1 LIGRRLYDL
10 KTGVI
15 AAFILATSFS
25 FVFYSRNASADVETI
40 AGEMAALLLFLRH
53 ERAQDGWWVVALWI
67 VMALTSQM
75 KGLLG
80 FVLPIAVI
88 GSYCMLAD
96 GWSELG
102 SALLNGPLSQRLR
115 WIIDRNRWFFNW
127 KTPLAVALAAAIYY
141 VPFAISNLETGS
153 SKGLSMVYR
162 ENVQRYFEPFDH
174 RGPIYLYAYVIFAL
188 MAPWCVLLPAALAN
202 AHTRVTTAR
211 TRTRSDSFTM
221 TFFWATFVFFTLSG
235 SRRSYYI
242 LPILPAAAI
251 LIARLLDQPFQSLTW
266 LVRTLTKLGFGVII
280 AAIALAMLAFIPP
293 ALFLPQPWS
302 QLPPAPNLIVYAIF
316 WVGSL
321 AAIAFAL
328 RNFSPERIGIAIG
341 AIAWFFMFYFFVFAM
356 PAGDAFRSEKPFAAQ
371 ARTLI
376 GNDTAGLVF
385 FRNQGP
391 VFYLGLSQPIPEYER
406 LADLNSV
413 ASAGRARWIVIRRR
427 DLGLLK
433 FDTKPVAAETVF
445 PWESKEH
452 SRNAMVLLA
461 VTPHFILENK
471 R

>member
-1 LIGRRLYDL
+1 
-10 KTGVI
+10 
-15 AAFILATSFS
+15 
-25 FVFYSRNASADVETI
+25 
-40 AGEMAALLLFLRH
+40 M
-53 ERAQDGWWVVALWI
+53 
-67 VMALTSQM
+67 
-75 KGLLG
+75 
-80 FVLPIAVI
+80 
-88 GSYCMLAD
+88 
-96 GWSELG
+96 
-102 SALLNGPLSQRLR
+102 
-115 WIIDRNRWFFNW
+115 
-127 KTPLAVALAAAIYY
+127 
-141 VPFAISNLETGS
+141 
-153 SKGLSMVYR
+153 
-162 ENVQRYFEPFDH
+162 
-174 RGPIYLYAYVIFAL
+174 
-188 MAPWCVLLPAALAN
+188 
-202 AHTRVTTAR
+202 
-211 TRTRSDSFTM
+211 
-221 TFFWATFVFFTLSG
+221 
-235 SRRSYYI
+235 
-242 LPILPAAAI
+242 
-251 LIARLLDQPFQSLTW
+251 
-266 LVRTLTKLGFGVII
+266 
-280 AAIALAMLAFIPP
+280 
-293 ALFLPQPWS
+293 
-302 QLPPAPNLIVYAIF
+302 IVYAIF

-341 AIAWFFMFYFFVFAM
+341 AIAWLFMFYFFVFAM

-413 ASAGRARWIVIRRR
+413 ASAGRVRWIVIRRR